1 LRKTLPVAKKGPR
14 QRIGTINPLDRFLG
28 SWSWE
33 FLRRYL
39 PPTQDKGGLNPV
51 QVPIREVDQKSL
63 SATYSKEFTRLNGA
77 SRMCYNSSMLVKDH
91 ELLLG
96 QITVENGPYM
106 RATFESL
113 IDTDFTDTSSA
124 TAVLGE
130 EFTRYLAVYFP
141 GWRLLQRVEPRSRY
155 PGGPVW
161 KDVHYVLVL
170 GSDADVETVRSHIAK
185 TPYAFDFRCERVRW
199 RG

>member
-1 LRKTLPVAKKGPR
+1 ML
-14 QRIGTINPLDRFLG
+14 LD
-28 SWSWE
+28 
-33 FLRRYL
+33 
-39 PPTQDKGGLNPV
+39 DN
-51 QVPIREVDQKSL
+51 
-63 SATYSKEFTRLNGA
+63 
-77 SRMCYNSSMLVKDH
+77 

-96 QITVENGPYM
+96 KISVDNGPYM
-106 RATFESL
+106 RETFDSL
-113 IDTDFTDTSSA
+113 IDADFSDTNRA
-124 TAVLGE
+124 TAVVGG

-141 GWRLLQRVEPRSRY
+141 GWRLLLRVEPRSRY